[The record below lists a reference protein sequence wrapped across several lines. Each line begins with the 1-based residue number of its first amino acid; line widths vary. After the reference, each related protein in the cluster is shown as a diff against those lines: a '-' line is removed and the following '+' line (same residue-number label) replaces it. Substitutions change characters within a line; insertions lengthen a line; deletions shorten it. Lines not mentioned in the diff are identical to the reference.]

1 MANRKNFTLFRRLL
15 SIVGIIFLFVFKVH
29 SQEAS
34 LLNVS
39 TAAVVPEQNVLS
51 RVVLYLDVP
60 PAKVNAFYIYR
71 PEVSL
76 VIDLMDTLHRWGKK
90 EVSFTEGVV
99 YRISSSQ
106 YKTVPQKITRV
117 VLYLKEP
124 LKYSVVKSS
133 NNVIVSFLAKEKEVR
148 TPTLAAATSPK
159 EKVTSVKKPST
170 STSTISKGSPFIN
183 LTVYDA
189 DIRDVLRLLA
199 EKAGINIIYGD
210 EVEGKITI
218 DLKNVPF
225 DTALKAILDLR
236 GYVAHKVDKN
246 IIRVTTPDILAG
258 ERAKAIT
265 YTRVFTLKYALAS
278 DVKAQLDTI
287 RNIEGR
293 KGVISIDEKSNSLII
308 TDTIEGLSSAEALI
322 REIDRKPLQVSID
335 AKLVEITLGAG
346 TDLGIEWGFKETREE
361 GERKQT
367 VEAKI
372 AAAGAS
378 IGSISFGLVTNTM
391 ELLSKLYAY
400 ARDNKANIL
409 SNPKIVTLNN
419 KPATIFVGQSVPYK
433 KVISQGVGVPPLETT
448 EWQSVGIKLNVL
460 PVINVE
466 KKINLKVEPEVS
478 LVTEYR
484 PEGPVIGTRRANT
497 TVLISD
503 GQTLVI
509 GGLISETDM
518 KTISKVPLLGDIPV
532 LGEFFKRNYG
542 DKQRSELLVFVTPH
556 VIE

>member
-1 MANRKNFTLFRRLL
+1 
-15 SIVGIIFLFVFKVH
+15 VFKVH

-39 TAAVVPEQNVLS
+39 TAAAVPEQNVLS

-133 NNVIVSFLAKEKEVR
+133 NNVIVSFLAKEKEAR
-148 TPTLAAATSPK
+148 TPTPAAATSPK

-210 EVEGKITI
+210 EVEGKVTI

>member
-39 TAAVVPEQNVLS
+39 TAAAVPEQNVLS

-133 NNVIVSFLAKEKEVR
+133 NNVIVSFLAKEKEAR
-148 TPTLAAATSPK
+148 TPTPAAATSPK

-210 EVEGKITI
+210 EVEGKVTI